1 MSQAVGGKD
10 LSRSYLVEGCQ
21 TSLDSL
27 WDIQRSP
34 GKAPGAELSF
44 KQLLKF
50 ATSETWKIFKVI
62 HKLFQAM
69 RLLAKETI
77 KDFKP
82 FLSLSKISLLA

>member
-44 KQLLKF
+44 KQLLKLQLQRHVKYLKSSI
-50 ATSETWKIFKVI
+50 TLPGNDIVGKGD
-62 HKLFQAM
+62 HKRFQ
-69 RLLAKETI
+69 T
-77 KDFKP
+77 FP
-82 FLSLSKISLLA
+82 PLSKISLLA